1 MASHKVTLRAA
12 CEDDAAG
19 LFEIVNAAYAVELG
33 DSGRAFK
40 RNNRYNTVDEI
51 LHDIRE
57 ADDGS
62 FITAELSENAGD
74 GTAEGGAEEKLVG
87 CVRSQVDLSQLRG
100 NFGPFAVHPS
110 AQGHG
115 VGTALLDA
123 VHERC
128 RTAGCTHVQIE
139 VVNHR
144 TDLIPYYTARG
155 YQQVGTAPCD
165 AAHNCDESQITRPS
179 HFILLRR
186 DL

>member
-1 MASHKVTLRAA
+1 MPPPLTLH
-12 CEDDAAG
+12 
-19 LFEIVNAAYAVELG
+19 
-33 DSGRAFK
+33 S
-40 RNNRYNTVDEI
+40 NTVDEI

-115 VGTALLDA
+115 TCNAPG
-123 VHERC
+123 
-128 RTAGCTHVQIE
+128 
-139 VVNHR
+139 VVLSR
-144 TDLIPYYTARG
+144 LFSTM
-155 YQQVGTAPCD
+155 C
-165 AAHNCDESQITRPS
+165 
-179 HFILLRR
+179 
-186 DL
+186 

>member
-12 CEDDAAG
+12 REDDAAG
-19 LFEIVNAAYAVELG
+19 LFEIVNAAYPA
-33 DSGRAFK
+33 S
-40 RNNRYNTVDEI
+40 YHEI

-115 VGTALLDA
+115 TCNAPG
-123 VHERC
+123 
-128 RTAGCTHVQIE
+128 
-139 VVNHR
+139 VVLSR
-144 TDLIPYYTARG
+144 LFSTM
-155 YQQVGTAPCD
+155 C
-165 AAHNCDESQITRPS
+165 
-179 HFILLRR
+179 
-186 DL
+186 